1 MKKERE
7 RERGR
12 GKSKGK
18 LNIRYSGTRR
28 EIGKLGVIACMRRN
42 ARAFLSAARDLESE
56 RDRRRSSYVAL
67 ATFY

>member
-18 LNIRYSGTRR
+18 LNIRYSETRR
-28 EIGKLGVIACMRRN
+28 EIGKLGVSALSRICVGMREH
-42 ARAFLSAARDLESE
+42 FYP
-56 RDRRRSSYVAL
+56 RRE
-67 ATFY
+67 T